1 MYLKYKQKLIIG
13 VTLLVVACLIV
24 SSVFVYFEYFAG
36 EEVVEDEPIL
46 EEIDDR
52 ISPLTTQAVFFE
64 LNRIRRKG
72 IIDHMMNAGLN
83 IVDRLP
89 IKNAKIYSILEGL
102 RLGIGW
108 RKKPIF
114 DYVIVLDGH
123 EWRTTKEFK
132 IWDTDYI
139 NNEVFRRVEEEKPQV
154 EIEFKIIDIEKK
166 LFRQTEK
173 EAESFHIIYDFKTGR
188 WGGDD
193 YFNDSDG
200 YGHFNGSNFEI
211 WFNVRQTDYDGDGI
225 PYWTEV
231 NVLETD
237 PKVNDLNLDPDLDGI
252 PTVWEWK
259 WGYDPF
265 TFENHTYLD
274 PDNDG
279 LQNVEEW
286 FMAEW
291 LANPFTPDI
300 YIEADYME
308 RTPFRPIEIRIE
320 RGRILP
326 ITRPR
331 LVKTNYDGTE
341 NVFQEE
347 AQQMLM
353 ERFNEHGI
361 TVYIDDGCMGGGGEE
376 IPFIPQGAY
385 GQETGYF
392 SEYYKNNFADERKG
406 IFRYLI
412 TAHGGGFAY
421 PHDYKHYYDFMTTP
435 SSTEFYAKQLY
446 FGITQRVRRI
456 GRAMMVMHELGHTCG
471 FMGNHSGGVDNTS
484 ARYGNPPDFP
494 WNDYV
499 SCMNYDYFAL
509 RYFDYSD
516 GSHGEHDT
524 NDWEKIDIGFFQ
536 RPSIE
541 MEGLGGE
548 DFSS

>member
-36 EEVVEDEPIL
+36 EEVVEDEPVL

-72 IIDHMMNAGLN
+72 IIDHMMNAGSN
-83 IVDRLP
+83 IVDILP

-102 RLGIGW
+102 RPGIGW

-114 DYVIVLDGH
+114 DYVIVLDEY

-132 IWDTDYI
+132 TWDTDYI

-188 WGGDD
+188 WEGDD

-252 PTVWEWK
+252 PTAWEWK

-291 LANPFTPDI
+291 LANPFNPDI

-308 RTPFRPIEIRIE
+308 RTPLRPIEIRIE

-331 LVKTNYDGTE
+331 LVKTNYDGSE

-361 TVYIDDGCMGGGGEE
+361 TVHIDDGCMGGGGEE

-385 GQETGYF
+385 AQETGYF
-392 SEYYKNNFADERKG
+392 SEYYKNNFADDRKG

-421 PHDYKHYYDFMTTP
+421 PNDYKHYYDFMTTP
-435 SSTEFYAKQLY
+435 SSTEFFAKQLY

-456 GRAMMVMHELGHTCG
+456 GRAIQVMHELGHTCG
-471 FMGNHSGGVDNTS
+471 YMGNHSGGVDNTS